1 MAAPCSKLA
10 EAIARIDALVEA
22 LKSGKLLGAAA
33 SAAAPAPTSA
43 VAAPAAASRP
53 AAAPKPATLAAQP
66 AAAAAPKQAK
76 KEKTKAAKPAAAAA
90 PAAEEDAFAKAQLV
104 VARVTSVSDHP
115 SGSEK
120 LWLCKIDIGGGQ
132 ERQVVAGLRQ
142 HISRE
147 ELGGRL
153 VAVVLN
159 LKPAKLAGELSE
171 AMILAAD
178 HTPEGG
184 DVLVR
189 VLSLPEGC
197 SPGDAIHLEGGAPGT
212 DFPKECKSKF
222 WKEIVSGLA
231 VAAGKPQYRGTPL
244 VTSCGPLTVAADM
257 PDGAGIH

>member
-1 MAAPCSKLA
+1 MAAK
-10 EAIARIDALVEA
+10 
-22 LKSGKLLGAAA
+22 
-33 SAAAPAPTSA
+33 
-43 VAAPAAASRP
+43 
-53 AAAPKPATLAAQP
+53 
-66 AAAAAPKQAK
+66 AAAA
-76 KEKTKAAKPAAAAA
+76 TA
-90 PAAEEDAFAKAQLV
+90 PAAEEDAFAKAHLA

-178 HTPEGG
+178 HVPEGG
-184 DVLVR
+184 EPLVR
-189 VLSLPEGC
+189 VLSVPQGC
-197 SPGDAIHLEGGAPGT
+197 SPGDVIHLEGGTPGA

-231 VAAGKPQYRGTPL
+231 VAGGKPQYKGTTL
-244 VTSCGPLTVAADM
+244 VTSLGPLTVAADM